1 MKLPMVQIPFLSMY
15 TEHSIPGNGE
25 RWISVITERE
35 ATTEGS
41 ALAVRNAAI
50 TNLTWLAEVTQKVW
64 VLALSDASNFK
75 QQTPL
80 DNW

>member
-1 MKLPMVQIPFLSMY
+1 MKLPMVQIPFLFMC
-15 TEHSIPGNGE
+15 TALSIPRNGE

-50 TNLTWLAEVTQKVW
+50 TNLT
-64 VLALSDASNFK
+64 
-75 QQTPL
+75 
-80 DNW
+80 

>member
-1 MKLPMVQIPFLSMY
+1 MKLPMVQIPFLSMC

-50 TNLTWLAEVTQKVW
+50 TNLT
-64 VLALSDASNFK
+64 
-75 QQTPL
+75 
-80 DNW
+80 